1 MDYGKNRNTTN
12 NVVSH
17 FLHALR
23 SKIQVLSNWFERC
36 IFSSL
41 NNEEKILCTFWSY
54 LSNFNKGGPKHHA
67 ELGV

>member
-1 MDYGKNRNTTN
+1 MEYGKNRNTKN

-17 FLHALR
+17 FLRALR

-41 NNEEKILCTFWSY
+41 NKEENILCRIWSY
-54 LSNFNKGGPKHHA
+54 LILTRVVQSIMQN
-67 ELGV
+67 